1 MNIPLARPCVGEDEY
16 ASMKPFI
23 DSGWLGMGGAVGDF
37 ENAICQYT
45 GAKHTIAVN
54 TGTSAIHLALEV
66 VDVKGKE
73 VIVPS
78 MTYAATIQAI
88 LAAGGIPVFAEVNE
102 HDLNLDIEDAIS
114 KVTENTKVILPVHY
128 SGKPVEWDK
137 LWDFASSK
145 NLIVVEDAAHAFGSS
160 YKDKKI
166 GSMGDLTCFSFD
178 PIKTIT
184 CGEGGAI
191 CTSRSEW
198 ADRMGHMRVL
208 GISKNTWDRYKSA
221 RPWFYEVID
230 QGFRYHMSNL
240 NAAIGLV
247 QIKKVDH
254 FIETRRA
261 VVKQYDSAFKD
272 LPGIK
277 SLEHGE
283 NESASFCYT
292 LRILDNRRNNFM
304 SRMKEQ
310 GIGVSIN
317 YIPNHQQPF
326 FKDFVKEELPKT
338 ERLAEEYVSIPLFSE
353 MTDAEVDYV
362 INNIVDFAK

>member
-1 MNIPLARPCVGEDEY
+1 
-16 ASMKPFI
+16 
-23 DSGWLGMGGAVGDF
+23 
-37 ENAICQYT
+37 
-45 GAKHTIAVN
+45 
-54 TGTSAIHLALEV
+54 
-66 VDVKGKE
+66 
-73 VIVPS
+73 
-78 MTYAATIQAI
+78 
-88 LAAGGIPVFAEVNE
+88 
-102 HDLNLDIEDAIS
+102 
-114 KVTENTKVILPVHY
+114 
-128 SGKPVEWDK
+128 
-137 LWDFASSK
+137 
-145 NLIVVEDAAHAFGSS
+145 
-160 YKDKKI
+160 
-166 GSMGDLTCFSFD
+166 
-178 PIKTIT
+178 
-184 CGEGGAI
+184 
-191 CTSRSEW
+191 
-198 ADRMGHMRVL
+198 
-208 GISKNTWDRYKSA
+208 
-221 RPWFYEVID
+221 
-230 QGFRYHMSNL
+230 MSNL